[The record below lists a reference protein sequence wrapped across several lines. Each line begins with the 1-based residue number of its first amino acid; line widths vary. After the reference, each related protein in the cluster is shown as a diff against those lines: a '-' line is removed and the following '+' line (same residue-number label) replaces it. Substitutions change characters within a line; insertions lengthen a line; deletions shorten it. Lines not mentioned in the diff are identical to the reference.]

1 MPISGPILK
10 EKAEYF
16 ATQFGYSNFKASQ
29 GWLENW
35 KNRHNI
41 IFRKICGESA
51 SVNDSLCNEW
61 LGKLTNIIKEYSPDD
76 VFNVDETALFFK
88 CLPNR
93 TFILKGETCSGGK
106 QRVKSFP
113 LDYESNKKAWM
124 TGDLFKSWL
133 VKFDQK
139 MRLNQRN
146 VLLFIDNCTA
156 HCTINLKS
164 VRIEFLPPNTTSK
177 LQPMD
182 QGIIQNFKTLYRKEI
197 IRKIVYDIDEGRPCS
212 INLLQSMRMCEKAW
226 RNVQLNTIINCFKK
240 AGFYFNEEQCDGD
253 ICLENND
260 DDDGGYDW
268 QIVAD
273 KFNIDHQTTFQS
285 YATIDENVEVTGLL
299 TDNEIMGIN
308 ISNSDSENDEN
319 DEPERTLDM
328 ITANQAISSLHT
340 VRQFIES
347 VAGVDTSIFEA
358 IGKLE
363 DFVNK
368 QPKTQKLITNYFSTV
383 SNK

>member
-1 MPISGPILK
+1 MFLNMSQKRKLNHLTIPDKVRVIQLVEKGNRKKQDIAKEFNIPPNTLSTFLKNKADILKKFEDNKGDNKRSKPAEYPNVEVCLFKWFTQCRDKNIPISGPILK

-29 GWLENW
+29 GWLGNW

-51 SVNDSLCNEW
+51 SLNDSLCNEW
-61 LGKLTNIIKEYSPDD
+61 LGKLSNIIKEYSPDD
-76 VFNVDETALFFK
+76 VFNVDETSLFFK
-88 CLPNR
+88 CLPDR
-93 TFILKGETCSGGK
+93 TFILKRETCSGGK
-106 QRVKSFP
+106 QSKERITILLGSNMSGSEKIKPLIIGKSKKPRCFKGVKSFP

-177 LQPMD
+177 LQPMN

-226 RNVQLNTIINCFKK
+226 CNVQSITIINCFKK
-240 AGFYFNEEQCDGD
+240 AGFYFNEE
-253 ICLENND
+253 
-260 DDDGGYDW
+260 
-268 QIVAD
+268 
-273 KFNIDHQTTFQS
+273 
-285 YATIDENVEVTGLL
+285 
-299 TDNEIMGIN
+299 
-308 ISNSDSENDEN
+308 
-319 DEPERTLDM
+319 
-328 ITANQAISSLHT
+328 
-340 VRQFIES
+340 
-347 VAGVDTSIFEA
+347 
-358 IGKLE
+358 
-363 DFVNK
+363 
-368 QPKTQKLITNYFSTV
+368 
-383 SNK
+383 